1 MTKYPDR
8 MYRQSAVLPYR
19 IRNNDPEIL
28 LITSRKGKR
37 WVVPKGVVEP
47 ELTPSD
53 SAAKE
58 AMEEA
63 GVAGEVS
70 EQELGNYSYTK
81 WEGVCRV
88 QVFLMKVT
96 TELDTWPEDNM
107 RHREWLTIDVAAK
120 RVTEARLRDLIRR
133 VPEVIK

>member
-1 MTKYPDR
+1 MAKYPDR

-47 ELTPSD
+47 DLTPSD
-53 SAAKE
+53 PAAKE

-70 EQELGNYSYTK
+70 EQVLGNYSYTK
-81 WEGVCRV
+81 WGGVCRV

-120 RVTEARLRDLIRR
+120 RVTEPRLRDLIRR
-133 VPEVIK
+133 VPKVI

>member
-1 MTKYPDR
+1 MAKYPDR

-47 ELTPSD
+47 DLTPSD

-81 WEGVCRV
+81 WGGVCRV